1 MKEGDKECQCSG
13 WKRMVEIKG
22 NDGSDGEGK
31 AKDILD
37 IYKEQKL

>member
-1 MKEGDKECQCSG
+1 MSSAVGGKG
-13 WKRMVEIKG
+13 WYEIKG

-37 IYKEQKL
+37 IYKEQKKL